1 MPLAASVLNASVQF
15 EPEEESFNELNDFTL
30 EPTVS
35 EYTARPVRNTGYVTY
50 EEFAEDTT
58 HNYTYHHNGRGDK
71 LKKYVDINLRYK
83 PRYHHHNGVEQHQF
97 QRQKHSRQRQHLHD
111 QQQEALA
118 SKQKPNKLPQRQRKL
133 KEHHQHRKQQQSKAT
148 LPTLLEHID
157 LMPNDNNNDE
167 NNNKSKKHNEH
178 DDHQQHRRRRRR
190 RNIASGSTKIPQDLY
205 IETAIFVDRD
215 LFQHMS
221 KNFPDNTESQMI
233 RFVLAMINAVQLLY
247 HDRSLGRRINF
258 VLKRLEILYNDP
270 SSLRRSDD
278 IDTYL
283 SNFCEWQQRLNP
295 PQDSDTMHYD
305 HAVILTGGCGK
316 YS

>member
-1 MPLAASVLNASVQF
+1 M
-15 EPEEESFNELNDFTL
+15 
-30 EPTVS
+30 
-35 EYTARPVRNTGYVTY
+35 
-50 EEFAEDTT
+50 
-58 HNYTYHHNGRGDK
+58 H
-71 LKKYVDINLRYK
+71 
-83 PRYHHHNGVEQHQF
+83 
-97 QRQKHSRQRQHLHD
+97 
-111 QQQEALA
+111 
-118 SKQKPNKLPQRQRKL
+118 
-133 KEHHQHRKQQQSKAT
+133 
-148 LPTLLEHID
+148 
-157 LMPNDNNNDE
+157 NDNSKEENDE
-167 NNNKSKKHNEH
+167 LSNKHDEH
-178 DDHQQHRRRRRR
+178 EDYQKQRRRRRRR

-270 SSLRRSDD
+270 SNLRRSDD

-295 PQDSDTMHYD
+295 LQDSDTMHYD
-305 HAVILTGGCGK
+305 HAVILTGGCGQ
-316 YS
+316 